1 MLSDAKVRALKPR
14 AKPYKVSDAEGLF
27 LLITPNGSRLWRLA
41 YRFDGK
47 QKLIAFGKYPDVSLA
62 DARDKLREARKL
74 LSQEIDPSAAKKSGK
89 RERRQVNANT
99 FELVANEWFETN
111 KPRWVA
117 SYSVRLRSRLDEDLI
132 LAIGKR
138 PISLIKS
145 PEVLEAIR
153 KVEARDAP
161 EMARR
166 ILQMARLVFHY
177 GIATGRCETDP
188 TIGISKALRPP
199 KPVKSR
205 TALKGDQLP
214 NFLASLRSS
223 SLDQVTKTAL
233 EFTLH
238 TFVRTAEVRFAE
250 WSEFEGLDGSAP
262 LWRIPASRMK
272 MRREHLV
279 PLSPPAV
286 TLIKTLQAAPKS
298 ARLVFAITPS
308 KAMSEN
314 TMLFGLYRL
323 GFHGT
328 ATVPGFR
335 STASTIL
342 NESGFNRDWIEKQLA
357 HEDGSVR
364 GVYNAAEWLDGR
376 RTMMNWWASY
386 LERAADNSRSEFL
399 SSAG

>member
-14 AKPYKVSDAEGLF
+14 EKPYKISDSEGLF
-27 LLITPNGSRLWRLA
+27 LLINPNGSRLWRLA

-47 QKLIAFGKYPDVSLA
+47 QKLLALGKYPDVSLG
-62 DARDKLREARKL
+62 DARDKMRDARKL
-74 LSQEIDPSAAKKSGK
+74 LSRDIDPSAK
-89 RERRQVNANT
+89 RKTEGDERRETNANT
-99 FELVANEWFETN
+99 FELVANEWFATN
-111 KPRWVA
+111 KSKWVE

-132 LAIGKR
+132 SVLGKR
-138 PISLIKS
+138 PISLIRS
-145 PEVLEAIR
+145 PELLQAIR

-188 TIGISKALRPP
+188 TIGINKALRPP

-205 TALKGDQLP
+205 TALRADQLP
-214 NFLASLRSS
+214 DFLTSLRSS
-223 SLDQVTKTAL
+223 ALDQVTKIAL

-250 WSEFEGLDGSAP
+250 WSEFEGLDGPAP
-262 LWRIPASRMK
+262 LWRIPAARMK
-272 MRREHLV
+272 MRKEHLV
-279 PLSPPAV
+279 PLSPRVV
-286 TLIKTLQAAPKS
+286 TLIKTIQTAPKS
-298 ARLVFAITPS
+298 ARLVFAVTPS

-314 TMLFGLYRL
+314 TMLFGLYRM
-323 GFHGT
+323 GFHGR
-328 ATVPGFR
+328 ATVHGFR

-342 NESGFNRDWIEKQLA
+342 NERGFNRDWIEKQLA

-364 GVYNAAEWLDGR
+364 AIYNAAEWLDGR
-376 RTMMNWWASY
+376 RVMMNWWADH
-386 LERAADNSRSEFL
+386 LEQAAHRSTVQRI
-399 SSAG
+399 A